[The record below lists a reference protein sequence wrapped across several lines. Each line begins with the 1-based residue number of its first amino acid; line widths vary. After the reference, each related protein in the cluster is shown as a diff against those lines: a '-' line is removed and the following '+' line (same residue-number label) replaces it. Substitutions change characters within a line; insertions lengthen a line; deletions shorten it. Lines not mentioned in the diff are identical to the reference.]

1 MSRVFDALAKASEE
15 KKHQVKS
22 ALRVVEPELRDSAH
36 TKMEFSLSEV
46 LPANRYQENLQS
58 GSFTLTDKNK
68 PWRERIEELFLN
80 WDLGRYQNYRIVS
93 LEKDSAAA
101 EQYKIL
107 REQIKGLRVEQKIDA
122 FSITSPVKRDGK
134 TTVAV
139 NLAAVLALDSDE
151 RVLLIDGDF
160 RTPRVHRFFNLPLA
174 PGFAEYLGS
183 NCRMGV
189 KSVVQETFLPGL
201 SVLPAGKSCNLS
213 FELTV
218 KEKMRDVMDEIRADF
233 PKHQIII
240 DTPPIFSTS
249 KPVVIARQLA
259 GVLLVIRAGKTP
271 GNYLTKAIQSLGSS
285 KIIGVV
291 LNGGKLGISSK
302 CYYSSTNGASHV
314 LADADS

>member
-22 ALRVVEPELRDSAH
+22 IRRVVDTERQDSAQ
-36 TKMEFSLSEV
+36 TKMESSLSEV
-46 LPANRYQENLQS
+46 LPGDRCQENLQS
-58 GSFTLTDKNK
+58 VSFTVTDKNK
-68 PWRERIEELFLN
+68 PWRERIEEFFLS
-80 WDLGRYQNYRIVS
+80 WDLGRYQNHPIVS

-107 REQIKGLRVEQKIDA
+107 REQIKGLRVEQRIDA
-122 FSITSPVKRDGK
+122 LSITSPVKRDGK

-139 NLAAVLALDSDE
+139 NLAAVLALDSEE
-151 RVLLIDGDF
+151 RVLLIDGDI

-183 NCRMGV
+183 NSRMGV
-189 KSVVQETFLPGL
+189 KSLVQETFLPGL
-201 SVLPAGKSCNLS
+201 SVLPAGKSCRLS
-213 FELTV
+213 SELSV
-218 KEKMRDVMDEIRADF
+218 KEKVRDVMDEIRADF

-240 DTPPIFSTS
+240 DTAPVFSTS
-249 KPVVIARQLA
+249 EPLVIAGHLA

-271 GNYLTKAIQSLGSS
+271 GDYLTKAIQSLGSS

-302 CYYSSTNGASHV
+302 CYYSSTHGASRI
-314 LADADS
+314 LADTDS